1 MTSDEQQRMA
11 KSVEELSAR
20 IARLAIGLRV
30 SLKTDDEVARAM
42 HHPTTLPMA
51 HERRATTERRGGL
64 RSVSMADR
72 RQSHLHDEL
81 RGLLVMRYDIETR
94 YVEAVGVVATRQILV
109 EAEAHL
115 ARDGF
120 QPGASGVDLDRLFKE
135 S

>member
-1 MTSDEQQRMA
+1 MTPDEQQRMA

-20 IARLAIGLRV
+20 IARLAIGLGV

-42 HHPTTLPMA
+42 HHPTTLPIT
-51 HERRATTERRGGL
+51 HERRTTPERRVGP
-64 RSVSMADR
+64 RAASMADR

-115 ARDGF
+115 ARDGQQRF
-120 QPGASGVDLDRLFKE
+120 
-135 S
+135 